1 MTTVLFRSA
10 TTLFPVIAAVAGL
23 LLGGCAGVPP
33 TPERTIQDP
42 FETRNRHS
50 YDFNEAL
57 DRNVAKPLAD
67 AYVAVTPRF
76 VRRGVTNFF
85 ENAAEP
91 GYVVNSVLQ
100 GRWRSAGRGST
111 RFLINTTLGL
121 LGLFDV
127 AEAMNIEAEY
137 RDFGQTLAGWGVT
150 EGNYLVLPLYGPS
163 TTRDVSDIPVAMVSN
178 PVSWLQWSLAGPLY
192 ALNIIN
198 LRANLDE
205 ASRFRDEA
213 ALDPYLFTR
222 SAYRQYRNDL
232 IFEGN
237 PPVDSLYDDWD
248 ELDLDWQVR

>member
-1 MTTVLFRSA
+1 MTTVSFRSA
-10 TTLFPVIAAVAGL
+10 TALLLALTASAGL

-33 TPERTIQDP
+33 TPERSIQDP
-42 FETRNRHS
+42 YEARNRQT

-76 VRRGVTNFF
+76 VRHGVSNFF
-85 ENAAEP
+85 DNAAEP

-100 GRWRSAGRGST
+100 GRWQDAGRGSA
-111 RFLINTTLGL
+111 RFLINSTLGL

-127 AEAMNIEAEY
+127 AAAMNIESEY
-137 RDFGQTLAGWGVT
+137 RDFGQTLAGWGMQ

-163 TTRDVSDIPVAMVSN
+163 STRDVSDIPIAMISN
-178 PVSWLQWSLAGPLY
+178 PVSWLQWSVAGPLY
-192 ALNIIN
+192 ALNLIN
-198 LRANLDE
+198 VRASLDDA
-205 ASRFRDEA
+205 ASFRDEA

-222 SAYRQYRNDL
+222 SAWRQYRNNL

-237 PPVDSLYDDWD
+237 PPVDELYDDWD
-248 ELDLDWQVR
+248 QLDLDWQAQ